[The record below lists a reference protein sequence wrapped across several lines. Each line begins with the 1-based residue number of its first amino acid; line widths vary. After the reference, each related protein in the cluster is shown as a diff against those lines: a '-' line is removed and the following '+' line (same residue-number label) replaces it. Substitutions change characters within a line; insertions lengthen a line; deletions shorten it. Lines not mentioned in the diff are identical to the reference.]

1 VASRLSWAFVELHPS
16 LLGPGSTGA
25 ATLRAALDDLVHVD
39 RLVCFIDEADEI
51 ASARSSRPES
61 QPIVNELLKAIPTM
75 RSRPGRLM
83 VMATNSIASIDPAM
97 LRPGR
102 FDLIIPIGA
111 PDRAGRTELAAEFLE
126 GCDAEEIA
134 ERTEGFTPA
143 DFALAAQ
150 RAAQLAFERALAGGT
165 PSVTSA
171 DCVDAVL
178 RTRPSVHRE
187 SAAAFDQE
195 AAAFARL

>member
-1 VASRLSWAFVELHPS
+1 
-16 LLGPGSTGA
+16 
-25 ATLRAALDDLVHVD
+25 
-39 RLVCFIDEADEI
+39 
-51 ASARSSRPES
+51 
-61 QPIVNELLKAIPTM
+61 
-75 RSRPGRLM
+75 M

-111 PDRAGRTELAAEFLE
+111 PDSAGRAELAAEFLE
-126 GCDAEEIA
+126 QCDPEDIA

-150 RAAQLAFERALAGGT
+150 RAAQLAFERALAGGA
-165 PSVTSA
+165 PVVTSD
-171 DCVDAVL
+171 DCADAVS
-178 RTRPSVHRE
+178 RTRPSVHKE
-187 SAAAFDQE
+187 AAAAFDEE